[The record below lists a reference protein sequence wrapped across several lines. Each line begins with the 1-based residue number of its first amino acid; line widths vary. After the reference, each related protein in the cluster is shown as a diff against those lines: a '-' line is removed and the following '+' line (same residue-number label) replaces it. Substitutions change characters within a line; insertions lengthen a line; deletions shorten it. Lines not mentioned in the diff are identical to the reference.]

1 MQKITFDT
9 GVVTYKLG
17 QGVLRFNPSDPNV
30 YTRFSQAMEKLRQ
43 LQEDMAQQMQ
53 SKPVLTVM
61 AETDRELKQLLDW
74 VFGPGNDFDA
84 VMGGVNLLSVGSD
97 GKRVAEHL
105 LAALEPILLEGAQR
119 CAGQQ
124 VEAAKAQAQAR
135 RAAQ

>member
-9 GVVTYKLG
+9 GVVSYKLG

-97 GKRVAEHL
+97 GNRVAEHL

>member
-9 GVVTYKLG
+9 GVVSYKLG